1 MCSHRLES
9 IGGDDNFFDQRMGPN
24 GFTNKGPRR
33 FTTADFGGL
42 IEYLRQNKVLDLFTM
57 PMQWNNQDNGNNWV
71 SHQVKGHGGNMQANV
86 FFSAVKMPKGPE
98 PYLPPTGNLIRY
110 QKPQGKVWQTPNPE
124 HWMAVFW
131 VWCLPSFTLWFLV
144 SN

>member
-9 IGGDDNFFDQRMGPN
+9 IGGDENFFDQRMGPN

-33 FTTADFGGL
+33 FTAADLGGL

-71 SHQVKGHGGNMQANV
+71 SHQVKGHGGNMRANI
-86 FFSAVKMPKGPE
+86 FLGCCPNAKGSGSLLATKCKYNDIPKT
-98 PYLPPTGNLIRY
+98 TG
-110 QKPQGKVWQTPNPE
+110 E
-124 HWMAVFW
+124 EMAGAK
-131 VWCLPSFTLWFLV
+131 LRTSPSSLH
-144 SN
+144 